1 MRPFLESSPAILLA
15 TALLGAGPVLADDTP
30 DGAKVFNRNCAVCH
44 SINPGQNI
52 VGPSLAGVV
61 GRKAGQIDGFDYS
74 EANRKSGL
82 TWDVATLD
90 TYLTNPRGLVPGTK
104 MSFPGLK
111 DPADRAAVIAYL
123 KNHSIVGMVGQP

>member
-1 MRPFLESSPAILLA
+1 MKPLFLKMLSTVALLA
-15 TALLGAGPVLADDTP
+15 AGSAVANESP
-30 DGAKVFNRNCAVCH
+30 DGAKVFDRNCSVCH
-44 SINPGQNI
+44 SINPGENI

-61 GRKAGQIDGFDYS
+61 GRKAGQVDGYDYS

-90 TYLTNPRGLVPGTK
+90 TYLASPRGLVPGTK

-111 DPADRAAVIAYL
+111 DPADRAAVITYL
-123 KNHSIVGMVGQP
+123 RNHSVVGMATQAN